1 MIKFEVLAMKADTD
15 ELHAIFLLKKNIWQ
29 DIIKMILE
37 YPSIAVP
44 ESLKEWKAAINS
56 VGQGYESMKGHQYYK
71 IRTGMI
77 YDGWKQPMDI
87 GKKQQQL

>member
-1 MIKFEVLAMKADTD
+1 
-15 ELHAIFLLKKNIWQ
+15 
-29 DIIKMILE
+29 MILE

-77 YDGWKQPMDI
+77 YDG
-87 GKKQQQL
+87 